1 MQRKA
6 ATAGYKMTP
15 KVLKEELCGI
25 REAVM
30 VYSRKDARRRITDR
44 SAVQE
49 KLWKIFNLQEIE
61 QMLLIH

>member
-1 MQRKA
+1 
-6 ATAGYKMTP
+6 MTP